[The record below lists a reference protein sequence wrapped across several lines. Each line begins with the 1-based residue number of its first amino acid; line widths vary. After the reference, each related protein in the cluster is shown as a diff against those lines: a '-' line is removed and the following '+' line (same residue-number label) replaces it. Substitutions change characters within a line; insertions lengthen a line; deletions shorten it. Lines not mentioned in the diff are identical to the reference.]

1 MYTEKDWHEALERL
15 SSLQVWITESEIEEF
30 VSKKALEIYQKH
42 GRNVLN
48 MWTMIDKEEKDKL
61 VNFVLRE
68 I

>member
-42 GRNVLN
+42 GSNVLN